1 MEKGHEQSVL
11 RHIIYKWHGFPG
23 GIVIKNSPANTG
35 DARDLG
41 SILGQK
47 DLSMLCD
54 SQHITWINVM

>member
-1 MEKGHEQSVL
+1 M
-11 RHIIYKWHGFPG
+11 
-23 GIVIKNSPANTG
+23 IKNSPANTG

-54 SQHITWINVM
+54 SQHITWTNVM